1 MNKIVWASTSERSL
15 LVITTRGEIWN
26 RPHGTGQWSQLE
38 MPPGVEVD
46 DAPELSTTPMNNE
59 AAKKRA

>member
-38 MPPGVEVD
+38 MPPGVEIEPIETL
-46 DAPELSTTPMNNE
+46 PEPIET
-59 AAKKRA
+59 KKRA